1 MFSIVWSDTTSGA
14 MPLIAKCRSRNS
26 IQLVQHE
33 ISRISCSTGELRT
46 DSHAW
51 EQRQLGEVGLTY
63 PGLSGKTKEDF
74 GHGDAR
80 FVTYM
85 NVYSNAV
92 ANPDGV
98 EAIEKDNR
106 QHEVRN
112 GDVFFTGSSETPDE
126 VGLSSVWLGNSTD
139 TYLNSFCFGYR
150 PSKQLDSLF
159 LASSL
164 RSPQMRSRIILLA
177 QGISRFNI
185 SKTQVMQL
193 PLCFPSLPEQRRVG
207 EFFSAIDNLIAAA
220 ERQEALLRQ
229 KKQAYLQL
237 MFPQDGETEPRLR
250 FAGFSGEWERRQLG
264 DAISAAGIKNKE
276 RQNFQSY
283 SISNQSGFVPQSEQF
298 DNGGKPLDADKS
310 SYWIVAPRSFAY
322 NPARINVGS
331 IGYWDGEEPVIVSS
345 LYEVFQ
351 THESVDDSFLLNW
364 FQTCLF
370 TNQIAKRQEG
380 GVRQYFFFDKLQE
393 SLISI
398 PSLPE
403 QRRIGAF
410 FSALDNLIDA
420 AEKRTKSLHTLKSAY
435 LQRMFV

>member
-1 MFSIVWSDTTSGA
+1 M
-14 MPLIAKCRSRNS
+14 AKKNS
-26 IQLVQHE
+26 KKTVPD
-33 ISRISCSTGELRT
+33 LRFRGFT
-46 DSHAW
+46 DPW

-98 EAIEKDNR
+98 EAIEKDDR
-106 QHEVRN
+106 QHEVMN

-193 PLCFPSLPEQRRVG
+193 PLCFPSLPEQRRIG
-207 EFFSAIDNLIAAA
+207 DFFSILDGLIAAA
-220 ERQEALLRQ
+220 ERQETLLRQ

-250 FAGFSGEWERRQLG
+250 FQEFSDSWERHQLG
-264 DAISAAGIKNKE
+264 EVIRPIKVIPVS
-276 RQNFQSY
+276 RY
-283 SISNQSGFVPQSEQF
+283 SRHGRF
-298 DNGGKPLDADKS
+298 
-310 SYWIVAPRSFAY
+310 
-322 NPARINVGS
+322 
-331 IGYWDGEEPVIVSS
+331 PVIQQGDHPIAGYSSDEPYFQYSNVVLFGDHTLS
-345 LYEVFQ
+345 LYRP
-351 THESVDDSFLLNW
+351 ESPFLLASDGLKVLSCDFPGND
-364 FQTCLF
+364 FLYAMLERYKPS
-370 TNQIAKRQEG
+370 NEGYKRH
-380 GVRQYFFFDKLQE
+380 F
-393 SLISI
+393 SI
-398 PSLPE
+398 LKKQHCSFPSLPE
-403 QRRIGAF
+403 QRRIGGF
-410 FSALDNLIDA
+410 FSTLDNLIAA
-420 AEKRTKSLHTLKSAY
+420 AEQRAESLRALKSAY
-435 LQRMFV
+435 LQRMFA

>member
-1 MFSIVWSDTTSGA
+1 MSSYARG
-14 MPLIAKCRSRNS
+14 RS
-26 IQLVQHE
+26 
-33 ISRISCSTGELRT
+33 T
-46 DSHAW
+46 AW

-98 EAIEKDNR
+98 EAIEKDDR
-106 QHEVRN
+106 QHEVMN

-193 PLCFPSLPEQRRVG
+193 PLCFPSLPEQRRIG
-207 EFFSAIDNLIAAA
+207 EFFTTLDNLIAAA
-220 ERQEALLRQ
+220 ERQEDLLRQ

-237 MFPQDGETEPRLR
+237 MFPQEGKTEPRLR
-250 FAGFSGEWERRQLG
+250 FAGFTGEWQQKTVGDLVGKTFGGGTPSTSNSEYWIGRLPWIQSSNLADGQIFRVDVEKHISDIALQHSSAQLIPADSIAVVTHVGVGKLALVPFEYSTSQDFISLG
-264 DAISAAGIKNKE
+264 DLKCDSRFLSLALQERLRKDLRVVQGSTIKGITKQDLLHKKLTLPKQ
-276 RQNFQSY
+276 RD
-283 SISNQSGFVPQSEQF
+283 EQ
-298 DNGGKPLDADKS
+298 
-310 SYWIVAPRSFAY
+310 
-322 NPARINVGS
+322 ARIATF
-331 IGYWDGEEPVIVSS
+331 
-345 LYEVFQ
+345 LMVFGKTIAQ
-351 THESVDDSFLLNW
+351 INERKALL
-364 FQTCLF
+364 
-370 TNQIAKRQEG
+370 
-380 GVRQYFFFDKLQE
+380 
-393 SLISI
+393 
-398 PSLPE
+398 
-403 QRRIGAF
+403 QRMK
-410 FSALDNLIDA
+410 
-420 AEKRTKSLHTLKSAY
+420 EAY
-435 LQRMFV
+435 LQRLFL